1 MYDAWQLQVQTG
13 ACMSDEFE
21 PSPYQPEEAFAAG
34 QSHAGQ
40 TFAGQPLRAFS
51 YSRKLAAQSMGCIA
65 PGVIDFAEHMRSKG
79 TYPGALSDTI
89 IVTWLCTLRDN
100 SEMDAE
106 GIRAGEWTPERARNG
121 RVMRR
126 PPPTNGRRQTR
137 SITFLPA
144 TAWRRGSFSLAS
156 CSPSMPACSR
166 SGPKATERRRWRI
179 RRPQKRC
186 PAIRRSDLPL
196 AGRTDRRGKRQLCP
210 RKDEL
215 RGSAPL
221 PHDFL
226 AGTR

>member
-1 MYDAWQLQVQTG
+1 
-13 ACMSDEFE
+13 MSDEFE

-106 GIRAGEWTPERARNG
+106 GIRAGEWTPERARNRPG
-121 RVMRR
+121 DAQAAADKWAEANQIDNLFTGNGMEAWKFFLGVMFAIDASVFEVGTESNGAPPLEDS
-126 PPPTNGRRQTR
+126 PPPKTLPGHPKKR
-137 SITFLPA
+137 SSS
-144 TAWRRGSFSLAS
+144 RGSHGSPGKAS
-156 CSPSMPACSR
+156 ALSA
-166 SGPKATERRRWRI
+166 
-179 RRPQKRC
+179 KR
-186 PAIRRSDLPL
+186 
-196 AGRTDRRGKRQLCP
+196 
-210 RKDEL
+210 
-215 RGSAPL
+215 
-221 PHDFL
+221 
-226 AGTR
+226 